1 MQNGIRLKNTFCI
14 CFHRMLATGVLPF
27 YFPITMNPLSLFLSV
42 LFRFESVPGSTRS
55 LPSIVSLSCYYS
67 ATFPLRFTHLYLFVI
82 FFGSC
87 SNFLVVDFWKDFPLV
102 VHKFVS
108 PSVQRSRII
117 CDAGKKQNR
126 IWRKSNG
133 WERGKREKE
142 IKWGGK
148 GARKRKVNWVKE
160 K

>member
-67 ATFPLRFTHLYLFVI
+67 VTFPLRFTHLYLFVI

-117 CDAGKKQNR
+117 CDAGRKQKESGGNQMD
-126 IWRKSNG
+126 
-133 WERGKREKE
+133 EKE
-142 IKWGGK
+142 E
-148 GARKRKVNWVKE
+148 KE
-160 K
+160 KKKLSEGGMERESGK